1 MNLYK
6 IQDSDRDMWV
16 VAKSMGHAVES
27 WREVIFKENPDEYKG
42 VEDVE
47 EPSGVVSVCTEREL
61 FVNTRP

>member
-1 MNLYK
+1 MDIKKDTIELETI
-6 IQDSDRDMWV
+6 IQS
-16 VAKSMGHAVES
+16 
-27 WREVIFKENPDEYKG
+27 IFKENPDEYKG